1 MTNSASSFQ
10 RILVLAPH
18 TDDGEIGCG
27 GAIARFIEEGKDV
40 YCIAFS
46 AARTSIRPGFPDDIL
61 ETEFKAA
68 TRTLGIPSENTRIY
82 DFPVR
87 HFPEHRQAILQE
99 LIDLRQ
105 DIHPDLILMPS
116 PHDIHQ
122 DHQVIAAEGLRAFKR
137 HTLLGYEMPW
147 NNIVFETR
155 CFIPL
160 KEAHVARKIAALH
173 CYKSQAHR
181 SYLSEDFLWSMALT
195 RGTQIEGGYAE
206 AFEVLRWV
214 IQL

>member
-1 MTNSASSFQ
+1 MTHSNTTFH

-27 GAIARFIEEGKDV
+27 GTIARFVEEGRDV

-46 AARTSIRPGFPDDIL
+46 AARTSVRPEFPDDIL

-68 TRTLGIPSENTRIY
+68 TRTLGIPVAHARIY
-82 DFPVR
+82 NFPVR
-87 HFPEHRQAILQE
+87 HFPEHRQAILQTLVDLKRE
-99 LIDLRQ
+99 L
-105 DIHPDLILMPS
+105 HPDLVLMPS
-116 PHDIHQ
+116 LHDIHQ

-147 NNIVFETR
+147 NNVVFETR

-160 KEAHVARKIAALH
+160 KKAHVARKIEALR
-173 CYKSQAHR
+173 CYESQAHR
-181 SYLSEDFLWSMALT
+181 SYLSEEFLWSIALT

-206 AFEVLRWV
+206 AFEVVRWV
-214 IQL
+214 ITL

>member
-1 MTNSASSFQ
+1 MDHFQ
-10 RILVLAPH
+10 QILVLAPH

-27 GAIARFIEEGKDV
+27 GTVTRFIEEGKQIYYV
-40 YCIAFS
+40 AFS
-46 AARTSIRPGFPDDIL
+46 TARTSVRPEFPGNIL
-61 ETEFKAA
+61 EIEVKEA
-68 TRTLGIPSENTRIY
+68 TRILGVPPDHLIIY

-87 HFPEHRQAILQE
+87 HFPEHRQAILQK

-105 DIHPDLILMPS
+105 QIKPDLILVPS

-122 DHQVIAAEGLRAFKR
+122 DHQIMAAEGLRAFKR
-137 HTLLGYEMPW
+137 HTILGYEEPW

-155 CFIPL
+155 CFIL
-160 KEAHVARKIAALH
+160 LEQRHIAKKIEALH

-181 SYLSEDFLWSMALT
+181 AYLDDEFIWGLART
-195 RGTQIEGGYAE
+195 RGTQIEGRYAE

-214 IQL
+214 VK